1 MTIREKTIGE
11 AWLKT
16 AQTIIS
22 QGHLMHDGDEAI
34 FERLHITIEVKEPK
48 VADELIYKLCDKE
61 MLQWM
66 ADNFAKE
73 KLVSELNN
81 AKSYGWRLRNYGGQ
95 SQIAKI
101 IDKLRRKPESKSA
114 TITTLLVDD
123 SSYIPCVSLLDFKI
137 RQEKLILTASC
148 RSLDVGKKMGAN
160 LIELVRLQ
168 EEVAEALSLPLGPL
182 HLWIASGHIY
192 EKDEEYILKV
202 LKEEKIT

>member
-1 MTIREKTIGE
+1 MTISEKTIGE

-16 AQTIIS
+16 AHAIVT
-22 QGHLMHDGDEAI
+22 QGYPMHDGDVTILEK
-34 FERLHITIEVKEPK
+34 LHIIVEVKEPK
-48 VADELIYKLCDKE
+48 VNDALINKLCDKE

-73 KLVSELNN
+73 KFVPELCN

-101 IDKLRRKPESKSA
+101 IEKLQRKPESKSA

-123 SSYIPCVSLLDFKI
+123 SGYIPCVSLLDFKI
-137 RQEKLILTASC
+137 RNCALILTASC

-168 EEVAEALSLPLGPL
+168 KEVAGALSLPLGPL

-192 EKDEEYILKV
+192 EKDKEHILKV
-202 LKEEKIT
+202 IKEENIL